1 MSEVKISPELH
12 SEQASLLQSEYKLV
26 KILKQSGGT
35 DQTVSTGSVEVQFE
49 IPGNRVINF
58 AKSRLKWN
66 TAFAAANIK
75 QEHRGT
81 LPIRRVRLTT
91 RQGAILMDLSH
102 AREYINAVGRPET
115 AYSKFRT
122 NTQDDG
128 DLVAPFVGRQMSP
141 AELTE
146 WQAFF
151 VVADVGGTAAAQLT
165 AYDALDKTTAVGL
178 ELFSVAGA
186 AASVAAADSASVHAA
201 VIAACESYNSAG
213 RYGSNQPLALNQSE
227 PQVLFPLAAQATAG
241 NSWDVKL
248 SDCFPNTILSLDK
261 SIYFGEVLILSITFG
276 SRDDFGFQ
284 TANISDPS
292 GTPAVLAGNV
302 TMSNIGLYVAAEANH
317 SVAQLKKNEV
327 MSNGVMIPIDYVHSY
342 KSLQNIGTG
351 SVQLRF
357 SGGHG
362 QSLYRIYHTISVGTE
377 SLNNLNNN
385 RLTSNDVASIY
396 TMIND
401 MRQQEYDLTLAS
413 DEDFSYLKSYFAGST
428 MQRLDMYR
436 NMWSWVEDLGNG
448 VRNPSSK
455 GLRVGLDL
463 TRAEQKWSLYANG
476 QTANRN
482 HNSFACCQK
491 TLVINNSGVQVV

>member
-35 DQTVSTGSVEVQFE
+35 SQTVSTGSVEVQFE

-58 AKSRLKWN
+58 AKSRLKWD

-75 QEHRGT
+75 FEHRGT

-115 AYSKFRT
+115 AFSKLRT
-122 NTQDDG
+122 NSQDSG
-128 DLVAPFVGRQMSP
+128 DLIAG
-141 AELTE
+141 
-146 WQAFF
+146 
-151 VVADVGGTAAAQLT
+151 
-165 AYDALDKTTAVGL
+165 AVG
-178 ELFSVAGA
+178 
-186 AASVAAADSASVHAA
+186 
-201 VIAACESYNSAG
+201 
-213 RYGSNQPLALNQSE
+213 ALNGNDAKYADNTAFTMFNSE
-227 PQVLFPLAAQATAG
+227 PQVLFGIAAQATAG
-241 NSWDVKL
+241 NQWDVNL
-248 SDCFPNTILSLDK
+248 AEAFPNTILALDK
-261 SIYFGEVLILSITFG
+261 SIYFGEVLILSVTFG
-276 SRDDFGFQ
+276 TRDDFGFQ
-284 TANISDPS
+284 GGDAADPTD
-292 GTPAVLAGNV
+292 TPAVLAGDV

-317 SVAQLKKNEV
+317 AVAQMKKNEV

-342 KSLQNIGTG
+342 KSLQNAGTA

-362 QSLYRIYHTISVGTE
+362 QSLYRVYHTISVGTE
-377 SLNNLNNN
+377 TLNNLNNN
-385 RLTSNDVASIY
+385 SLTATDVASLY

-401 MRQQEYDLTLAS
+401 MRQQEYDLALAS
-413 DEDFSYLKSYFAGST
+413 NEDYSYLKSYNKGSA
-428 MQRLDMYR
+428 MQKLSMYR
-436 NMWSWVEDLGNG
+436 KYWTWVEDLGNG

-463 TRAEQKWSLYANG
+463 TRAEQKWSLYAN
-476 QTANRN
+476 QPNANRN